1 MSQGGNKN
9 RYVVDWNTSSWK
21 LNDIQ
26 WYTYYMLYIILNS
39 IFWIKV
45 IQSLWWPSWVLWS
58 VSSCCCGLLLVS
70 PLPSAQVLGV
80 SCVSARI
87 WFLPYSSIQTRFN
100 HVQAGK
106 SCSLE
111 NLVFGR
117 DAFFWETL
125 KREGYGSWRYIIL
138 YSVLLSSRGDN

>member
-1 MSQGGNKN
+1 MAIMG
-9 RYVVDWNTSSWK
+9 VVVGV
-21 LNDIQ
+21 I
-26 WYTYYMLYIILNS
+26 ML
-39 IFWIKV
+39 
-45 IQSLWWPSWVLWS
+45 LWFAT
-58 VSSCCCGLLLVS
+58 GITIAF
-70 PLPSAQVLGV
+70 SASLGV

-117 DAFFWETL
+117 EAFFLETL
-125 KREGYGSWRYIIL
+125 KREGYGS
-138 YSVLLSSRGDN
+138 